1 MHVFFVGNLLRR
13 TCQNHVRR
21 VVIEVT
27 VIRGGRHAI
36 NVCDLCQS
44 AGGYRA
50 GNGGNVFFKRIRTI
64 YQVLAVSGHGGRVC
78 RRFLSAVGNPEG
90 DAGGDSLCALERF
103 GNCVDFP
110 DRCAGV

>member
-1 MHVFFVGNLLRR
+1 MQSMFVTYASLLA
-13 TCQNHVRR
+13 
-21 VVIEVT
+21 
-27 VIRGGRHAI
+27 AI
-36 NVCDLCQS
+36 
-44 AGGYRA
+44 
-50 GNGGNVFFKRIRTI
+50 
-64 YQVLAVSGHGGRVC
+64 VLETAATSFLKESEQFTRFWPSLAHGGRVC

>member
-1 MHVFFVGNLLRR
+1 MQSMFVTYASLLA
-13 TCQNHVRR
+13 
-21 VVIEVT
+21 
-27 VIRGGRHAI
+27 AI
-36 NVCDLCQS
+36 VLETAATS
-44 AGGYRA
+44 
-50 GNGGNVFFKRIRTI
+50 FFKRIRTI